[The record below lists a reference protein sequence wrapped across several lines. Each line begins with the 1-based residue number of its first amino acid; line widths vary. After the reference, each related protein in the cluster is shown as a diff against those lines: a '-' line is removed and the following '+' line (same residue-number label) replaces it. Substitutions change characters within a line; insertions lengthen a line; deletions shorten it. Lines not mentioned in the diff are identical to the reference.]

1 MQNFEGPRSPKNEE
15 FKSLISFLDSNLRN
29 DVKWSIA
36 DEYPTTYALENLSN
50 LRIIKDGES
59 VLSHA
64 ALKSEIVRTHFGLFK
79 VAAIG
84 GVVTSKE
91 HRAQGLSGKILEN
104 CLALAQKE
112 AHDIAI
118 LWTNLY
124 DHYRKLGFELA
135 GTEVAIIIDKPFLNE
150 PSTNLNFIKG
160 FQVSSEAIERVYSQ
174 HSVISLRKASDI
186 ARYLQIPNSNIYTAW
201 NKKSGQLVAYAVE
214 GKGSDLSG
222 YIHEWGGGVSELISL
237 FNYISGDQ
245 MRKLAIISPA
255 HSENLIRQ
263 LKPYASNINVGF
275 LGMIKILNREN
286 IVGKIQKQAMK
297 MEIKDLVSQNFIDLL
312 LSLDE
317 KVLTQIVFGPHDAK
331 VLSAIPQEF
340 RESVKKLL
348 PMAFWIWG
356 WDSV

>member
-1 MQNFEGPRSPKNEE
+1 MENFEGPRPHKNEE
-15 FKSLISFLDSNLRN
+15 LKSVISFLDVNLRN

-50 LRIIKDGES
+50 LRIIKDGDN

-64 ALKSEIVRTHFGLFK
+64 AVKTEIIRTHFGLFK

-91 HRAQGLSGKILEN
+91 HRAQGLSAKILEN
-104 CLALAQKE
+104 CITLAQNE
-112 AHDIAI
+112 GHDVAI
-118 LWTNLY
+118 LWTNLF

-135 GTEVAIIIDKPFLNE
+135 GTEVAIIIDKPFLTE

-160 FQVSSEAIERVYSQ
+160 FQVSAEAIERVYSQ
-174 HSVISLRKASDI
+174 HSVISLRTAADI
-186 ARYLQIPNSNIYTAW
+186 ARYMRIPNSNIYTAW
-201 NKKSGQLVAYAVE
+201 NKQSGQLVAYAVE

-222 YIHEWGGGVSELISL
+222 YIHEWGGGVTELMSL

-245 MRKLAIISPA
+245 KRKLAIITPV

-263 LKPYASNINVGF
+263 LKPYASNINIGF

-286 IVGKIQKQAMK
+286 VIGKVQKHALQIGLNDLSSQAFTDVM
-297 MEIKDLVSQNFIDLL
+297 MA
-312 LSLDE
+312 LDE
-317 KVLTQIVFGPHDAK
+317 KVLTQIVFGPHDPK
-331 VLSAIPQEF
+331 LLTAIPSDF
-340 RESVKKLL
+340 REPMKKLL

>member
-1 MQNFEGPRSPKNEE
+1 MQNFEGPRPPKNEE
-15 FKSLISFLDSNLRN
+15 LKSVISFLDSNLRN

-36 DEYPTTYALENLSN
+36 DEYPTTYDLENLSN
-50 LRIIKDGES
+50 LRIIKDGDS

-64 ALKSEIVRTHFGLFK
+64 ALKTEIVRTHFGLFR

-104 CLALAQKE
+104 CITLAQNE

-118 LWTNLY
+118 LWTNLF

-135 GTEVAIIIDKPFLNE
+135 GTEVAIVIDKPFLTE
-150 PSTNLNFIKG
+150 PSTNLSFIKG
-160 FQVSSEAIERVYSQ
+160 FQVSAEAIERVYNQ
-174 HSVISLRKASDI
+174 HSVISLRKPTDI

-201 NKKSGQLVAYAVE
+201 NKQSGQLVAYAVE

-222 YIHEWGGGVSELISL
+222 YVHEWGGGVTELMSL
-237 FNYISGDQ
+237 FNYISKDQ
-245 MRKLAIISPA
+245 KRKIAIITPA

-263 LKPYASNINVGF
+263 LKQYASNINVGF

-286 IVGKIQKQAMK
+286 VIGKIQKNALQAGQ
-297 MEIKDLVSQNFIDLL
+297 KDLASQTFTDVLMA
-312 LSLDE
+312 LDE
-317 KVLTQIVFGPHDAK
+317 KVLTQIVFGPHDPK
-331 VLSAIPQEF
+331 ILSAIPKEFQEPI
-340 RESVKKLL
+340 KKLL